1 MCKLEQDAAEVTDV
15 TVQFKTA
22 VSALGTPAEM
32 CQRHMNDK
40 SLVNIL
46 QLNVQ

>member
-15 TVQFKTA
+15 IVQLKTV
-22 VSALGTPAEM
+22 VHALGNPAEM

-40 SLVNIL
+40 SLVNIYS
-46 QLNVQ
+46 